1 MSSTQ
6 EMSKLDTFTLRE
18 SFCRPPSKINKFFA
32 ATHLKRWDKFD
43 LIAKSVYDEN
53 PVTTPQEVF
62 DIYVQSLVGITKID
76 NISRDVVSCAR
87 KLHNQITSQ
96 RAQCLKT
103 IGDTLLDIRRGRAA
117 KRRKV
122 TDQTQQDFKR
132 RQRTIERIQKP
143 IYTIMTWETI
153 NDKITANAAEEEFTK
168 EHSRNSKR
176 ESSALDD
183 EEQDSSNDKEIALA
197 QVEHGFEK

>member
-1 MSSTQ
+1 MDESYY
-6 EMSKLDTFTLRE
+6 EYDNYMSKLDTFTLRE

-62 DIYVQSLVGITKID
+62 DIYVQSLGGITKID

-87 KLHNQITSQ
+87 KLHNQI
-96 RAQCLKT
+96 
-103 IGDTLLDIRRGRAA
+103 

-122 TDQTQQDFKR
+122 TDQTQQDFQAAAENDRANTKAD
-132 RQRTIERIQKP
+132 
-143 IYTIMTWETI
+143 IYNYDETI
-153 NDKITANAAEEEFTK
+153 NDKITA
-168 EHSRNSKR
+168 
-176 ESSALDD
+176 
-183 EEQDSSNDKEIALA
+183 
-197 QVEHGFEK
+197 